1 MGYRSEVVLAVSKQA
16 MPHFLSVMAKQPEV
30 RTMVFKDHDTLEENY
45 DGEGTLLVVWQSI
58 KWYDSWPEVQA
69 INSFVEELD
78 GDYLDGFELPK
89 GEYQGDHVR
98 FVRLGED
105 MDDIDVKGTLHEYDI
120 NFCRT
125 LSY

>member
-1 MGYRSEVVLAVSKQA
+1 MGYRSEVALAVSKKA
-16 MPHFLSVMAKQPEV
+16 MPHFLNVMAREPEV

-58 KWYDSWPEVQA
+58 KWYETFPEVKA
-69 INSFVEELD
+69 VNEFVDELD
-78 GDYLDGFELPK
+78 GDYLDGFELPE

-105 MDDIDVKGTLHEYDI
+105 MDDIDVKGTLQEYDI
-120 NFCRT
+120 NFCRS

>member
-1 MGYRSEVVLAVSKQA
+1 MGYRSEIALAISREA
-16 MPHFLSVMAKQPEV
+16 LPHFLSVLAKEPEA
-30 RTMVFKDHDTLEENY
+30 RTMVFKHHDKLDRDY
-45 DGEGTLLVVWQSI
+45 DGEGTLFVHWSDI
-58 KWYDSWPEVQA
+58 KWYDSFPEVQA

-78 GDYLDGFELPK
+78 GDYLDGFELSE

-125 LSY
+125 LSF